1 MKRARGFGLVAQ
13 LVAGAVVAS
22 LAAGAF
28 AYYNHVV
35 SERARL
41 ELELSEAVKEN
52 QEQAAVNTDLRKDIK
67 SRDAVLADR
76 ERQRQAANQE
86 RGKLNAE
93 LEELKKQPEVAAW
106 MAGGV
111 PAAVLDRVRGWPA
124 ADQRDENGKAIPAGK
139 PDGADGRAAPAR

>member
-1 MKRARGFGLVAQ
+1 MKQRGFGLVAQ
-13 LVAGAVVAS
+13 LIAGAVIAS

-52 QEQAAVNTDLRKDIK
+52 QEQAVINTDLRNDIRK
-67 SRDAVLADR
+67 RDALLADR
-76 ERQRQAANQE
+76 ERQRQAANEE

-93 LEELKKQPEVAAW
+93 LEELKKQPDVAAW
-106 MAGGV
+106 MAGGM
-111 PAAVLDRVRGWPA
+111 PAAVLERVRRRA
-124 ADQRDENGKAIPAGK
+124 ADQRDQDGKAVPAGK
-139 PDGADGRAAPAR
+139 PGGADGRAPPGR